1 MNPKDLAAAVD
12 DTTACVVVQQPN
24 FFGCIEDAEALAKI
38 AHDAG
43 ALVVAAF
50 DPISLGLLK
59 RPGDWGADIAVAE
72 GHTLGTPMQYGGPYL
87 GIMACRE
94 KLVRRMPG
102 RIAGQT
108 VDRRGKRC
116 FVLTMQ
122 TREQHIRREKATSN
136 VCTNQGLFALR
147 ATIYLALSAPKDSA
161 KRRTSACKNPAT
173 PPNGSAKTNASSSPS
188 TLRHSRNSSS
198 ATAKAASTSCWP
210 TRSDAGFLAGVPLGQ
225 WYPELDDCFLVA
237 VTEKRTKQEI
247 DALARALAK
256 NQHPAATKPV
266 YAK

>member
-1 MNPKDLAAAVD
+1 MTN
-12 DTTACVVVQQPN
+12 TACVVVQQPN
-24 FFGCIEDAEALAKI
+24 FFGCIEDAASLATI

-94 KLVRRMPG
+94 KLIRRMPG
-102 RIAGQT
+102 RIAGET

-116 FVLTMQ
+116 FVLTLQ

-147 ATIYLALSAPKDSA
+147 ATIYLSLLGPQGSERNGQPLPA
-161 KRRTSACKNPAT
+161 KIPLRRRTTLQTRPLRAGVRRADVERIRHPRQTRPSRRTNRQSPRRRLPRRRAAGAVVSGIERLLPR
-173 PPNGSAKTNASSSPS
+173 GGDGKTNQERNRQL
-188 TLRHSRNSSS
+188 TLRSLTDHQVL
-198 ATAKAASTSCWP
+198 KAMSISMT
-210 TRSDAGFLAGVPLGQ
+210 VQ
-225 WYPELDDCFLVA
+225 V
-237 VTEKRTKQEI
+237 
-247 DALARALAK
+247 
-256 NQHPAATKPV
+256 
-266 YAK
+266 